1 MSSNNSSEDEKKN
14 LNNINPND
22 SVNKEE
28 KKDKEKD
35 KNKSQ
40 IIDNKISQQS
50 NQSLSNVLDE
60 KEIYNIPISIG
71 HSNSNSNSNNS
82 NNSNNSKNDS
92 KSDEKSENQE
102 NNNNIINTSKE
113 ENNNNNNDINT
124 SNLNNN
130 INNNINKIIN
140 NENDWEM
147 HPTEGPIGMSSA
159 SKDPEEY
166 RHLRSIVSAFFN
178 YQIDSLRDVS
188 RMERDFKSI
197 GEKYIKRL
205 SFNYTERIEKLKHAI
220 WQNYSFLLKIADP
233 YKNMFKLFKA
243 SSGEVL
249 MEPLIVEGKDII
261 KMRSTLRLFIRDWA
275 IDGIDER
282 NSTYKPILNE
292 LKLYFK
298 DKTKKDFENG
308 INVLV
313 PGAGLGR
320 LMYEIAK
327 LGFKSQGNEFSYYML
342 LCSNYIF
349 NNTTK
354 ENEFTIQPL
363 IHSFSNIYNEEDPFR
378 KIMIPDENLAE
389 ELSKTDTGE
398 MSMVAGEFCRVYKE
412 KINFFDSI
420 VTCYFI
426 DTANNIIEYIETIH
440 NILKIGGLWINFG
453 PLLYHYTD
461 NENEVSIEL
470 SWNEVKKIIIG
481 FGFEFEKE
489 DEVQTTYSAN
499 KDSMTQRIY
508 KCIFFTAVKKK

>member
-1 MSSNNSSEDEKKN
+1 MSSKITSENDKNQNKNSKVTKN
-14 LNNINPND
+14 
-22 SVNKEE
+22 EE
-28 KKDKEKD
+28 KIKENEN
-35 KNKSQ
+35 NKSN
-40 IIDNKISQQS
+40 IIDTKNSQKS
-50 NQSLSNVLDE
+50 NQSLTNVVDE
-60 KEIYNIPISIG
+60 KELYNIPISIEK
-71 HSNSNSNSNNS
+71 SNSNSNSNA
-82 NNSNNSKNDS
+82 SKNDS

-102 NNNNIINTSKE
+102 NIINNPKE
-113 ENNNNNNDINT
+113 DNNNND
-124 SNLNNN
+124 SNQNENM
-130 INNNINKIIN
+130 NKITN
-140 NENDWEM
+140 NEIDWEM

-159 SKDPEEY
+159 AKDPEEY

-205 SFNYTERIEKLKHAI
+205 SFNYTERLEKLKHAI
-220 WQNYSFLLKIADP
+220 WQNYTFLLKIADP

-243 SSGEVL
+243 TSGEVL
-249 MEPLIVEGKDII
+249 MEPLIVEMKDII

-275 IDGIDER
+275 VDGIEER
-282 NSTYKPILNE
+282 NSTYKPILND
-292 LKLYFK
+292 LKLFFQ
-298 DKTKKDFENG
+298 DRPKKDFEDG

-320 LMYEIAK
+320 LMFEIAK

-363 IHSFSNIYNEEDPFR
+363 IHSFSNIYNEESPFK
-378 KIMIPDENLAE
+378 KILIPDVNLAE

-398 MSMVAGEFCRVYKE
+398 MSMVAGEFCRVYKD

-426 DTANNIIEYIETIH
+426 DTANNIIQYIETIY
-440 NILKIGGLWINFG
+440 NILKVGGLWINFG

-470 SWNEVKKIIIG
+470 SWNEVKNIIIG
-481 FGFEFEKE
+481 FGFEFTKE
-489 DEVQTTYSAN
+489 EEVQTTYSAN

-508 KCIFFTAVKKK
+508 KCIFFNAIKKK

>member
-1 MSSNNSSEDEKKN
+1 MSSNSSAEDDKKGNDINKNENTFNEDEK
-14 LNNINPND
+14 
-22 SVNKEE
+22 
-28 KKDKEKD
+28 DKEND
-35 KNKSQ
+35 KNNSQ
-40 IIDNKISQQS
+40 IIDKTNSQKS
-50 NQSLSNVLDE
+50 NISLSNVLDE
-60 KEIYNIPISIG
+60 KDIYNIPISIG

-82 NNSNNSKNDS
+82 
-92 KSDEKSENQE
+92 KSDDKSDNQE
-102 NNNNIINTSKE
+102 NNNKE
-113 ENNNNNNDINT
+113 ENKNIKNNRDVT
-124 SNLNNN
+124 DNN
-130 INNNINKIIN
+130 INDNNKMNDKS
-140 NENDWEM
+140 DWEM

-159 SKDPEEY
+159 AKDPEEY

-178 YQIDSLRDVS
+178 YQIDSLRDVT

-197 GEKYIKRL
+197 GEKYLKKL
-205 SFNYTERIEKLKHAI
+205 SFNYTERIEKLKYAI
-220 WQNYSFLLKIADP
+220 FQNYTFLLKIADP
-233 YKNMFKLFKA
+233 YKNMFKLYKA

-275 IDGIDER
+275 IDGIEER

-292 LKLYFK
+292 LQNYFK
-298 DKTKKDFENG
+298 DKSKNDFEKG

-354 ENEFTIQPL
+354 ENEFVIQPL
-363 IHSFSNIYNEEDPFR
+363 IHSFSNIYDEEAPFK

-412 KINFFDSI
+412 KINFFDSV

-426 DTANNIIEYIETIH
+426 DTANNIIEYIETIY

-461 NENEVSIEL
+461 NINEVSIEL
-470 SWNEVKKIIIG
+470 SWNEIKNIIIG
-481 FGFEFEKE
+481 FGFEFTKE
-489 DEVQTTYSAN
+489 ENVQTTYSAD
-499 KDSMTQRIY
+499 KDSMTHRIY

>member
-1 MSSNNSSEDEKKN
+1 MSSNNSAEDDKKGNDINKNENTFNEDEK
-14 LNNINPND
+14 
-22 SVNKEE
+22 
-28 KKDKEKD
+28 DKEND
-35 KNKSQ
+35 KNNSQ
-40 IIDNKISQQS
+40 IIDKTNSQKS
-50 NQSLSNVLDE
+50 NISLSNVLDE
-60 KEIYNIPISIG
+60 KDIYNIPISIG

-82 NNSNNSKNDS
+82 
-92 KSDEKSENQE
+92 KSDDKSDNQE
-102 NNNNIINTSKE
+102 NNNKE
-113 ENNNNNNDINT
+113 ENKNIKNNRDVT
-124 SNLNNN
+124 DNN
-130 INNNINKIIN
+130 INDNNKMNDKS
-140 NENDWEM
+140 DWEM

-159 SKDPEEY
+159 AKDPEEY

-178 YQIDSLRDVS
+178 YQIDSLRDVT

-197 GEKYIKRL
+197 GEKYLKKL

-220 WQNYSFLLKIADP
+220 FQNYKFLLKIADP
-233 YKNMFKLFKA
+233 YKNMFKLYKA

-275 IDGIDER
+275 IDGIEER

-292 LKLYFK
+292 LQNYFK
-298 DKTKKDFENG
+298 DKSKNDFEKG

-354 ENEFTIQPL
+354 ENEFVIQPL
-363 IHSFSNIYNEEDPFR
+363 IHSFSNIYNEEAPF
-378 KIMIPDENLAE
+378 KKVMIPDENLAE
-389 ELSKTDTGE
+389 ELSKTETGE

-412 KINFFDSI
+412 KINFFDSV

-426 DTANNIIEYIETIH
+426 DTANNIIEYIETIY

-461 NENEVSIEL
+461 NINEVSIEL
-470 SWNEVKKIIIG
+470 SWNEIKNIIIG
-481 FGFEFEKE
+481 FGFEFTKE
-489 DEVQTTYSAN
+489 ENVQTTYSAD
-499 KDSMTQRIY
+499 KESMTHRIY
-508 KCIFFTAVKKK
+508 KCIFFTAVKRK

>member
-1 MSSNNSSEDEKKN
+1 MSSNSSAEDDKKGNDINKNENTFNEDEK
-14 LNNINPND
+14 
-22 SVNKEE
+22 
-28 KKDKEKD
+28 DKEND
-35 KNKSQ
+35 KNNSQ
-40 IIDNKISQQS
+40 IIDKTNSQKS
-50 NQSLSNVLDE
+50 NISLSNVLDE
-60 KEIYNIPISIG
+60 KDIYNIPISIG

-82 NNSNNSKNDS
+82 
-92 KSDEKSENQE
+92 KSDDKSDNQE
-102 NNNNIINTSKE
+102 NNNKE
-113 ENNNNNNDINT
+113 ENKNIKNNRDVT
-124 SNLNNN
+124 DNN
-130 INNNINKIIN
+130 INDNNKMNDKS
-140 NENDWEM
+140 DWEM

-159 SKDPEEY
+159 AKDPEEY

-178 YQIDSLRDVS
+178 YQIDSLRDVT

-197 GEKYIKRL
+197 GEKYLKKL

-220 WQNYSFLLKIADP
+220 FQNYTFLLKIADP
-233 YKNMFKLFKA
+233 YKNMFKLYKA

-275 IDGIDER
+275 IDGIEER

-292 LKLYFK
+292 LQNYFK
-298 DKTKKDFENG
+298 DKSKNDFEKG

-354 ENEFTIQPL
+354 ENEFVIQPL
-363 IHSFSNIYNEEDPFR
+363 IHSFSNIYDEEAPFK

-398 MSMVAGEFCRVYKE
+398 MSMVAREFCRVDKE
-412 KINFFDSI
+412 KINFFDSV

-426 DTANNIIEYIETIH
+426 DTANNIIEYIETIY

-461 NENEVSIEL
+461 NINEVSIEL
-470 SWNEVKKIIIG
+470 SWNEIKNIIIG
-481 FGFEFEKE
+481 FGFEFTKE
-489 DEVQTTYSAN
+489 ENVQTTYSAD
-499 KDSMTQRIY
+499 KDSMTHRIY

>member
-1 MSSNNSSEDEKKN
+1 MSSNNSAEDDKKGNDINKNENTFNEDEK
-14 LNNINPND
+14 
-22 SVNKEE
+22 
-28 KKDKEKD
+28 DKEND
-35 KNKSQ
+35 KNNSQ
-40 IIDNKISQQS
+40 IIDKTNSQKS
-50 NQSLSNVLDE
+50 NISLSNVLDE
-60 KEIYNIPISIG
+60 KDIYNIPISIG

-82 NNSNNSKNDS
+82 
-92 KSDEKSENQE
+92 KSDDKSDNQE
-102 NNNNIINTSKE
+102 NNNNIIIASKE
-113 ENNNNNNDINT
+113 ENKNNKNNRDVT
-124 SNLNNN
+124 DNN
-130 INNNINKIIN
+130 INDNNIMNDKS
-140 NENDWEM
+140 DWEM

-159 SKDPEEY
+159 AKDPEEY

-178 YQIDSLRDVS
+178 YQIDSLRDVT

-197 GEKYIKRL
+197 GEKYLKKL
-205 SFNYTERIEKLKHAI
+205 SFNYIERIEKLKHAI
-220 WQNYSFLLKIADP
+220 FQNYKFLLKIADP
-233 YKNMFKLFKA
+233 YKNMFKLYKA

-292 LKLYFK
+292 LKNYFK
-298 DKTKKDFENG
+298 DKSKKDFENG

-354 ENEFTIQPL
+354 ENEFVIQPL
-363 IHSFSNIYNEEDPFR
+363 IHSFSNIYDEEAPF
-378 KIMIPDENLAE
+378 KKVMIPDENLAE
-389 ELSKTDTGE
+389 ELSKTETGE

-412 KINFFDSI
+412 KINFFDSV

-426 DTANNIIEYIETIH
+426 DTANNIIEYIETIY

-461 NENEVSIEL
+461 NINEVSIEL
-470 SWNEVKKIIIG
+470 SWNEIKNIIIG
-481 FGFEFEKE
+481 FGFEFTKE
-489 DEVQTTYSAN
+489 ENVQTTYSAD
-499 KDSMTQRIY
+499 KDSMTHRIY

>member
-1 MSSNNSSEDEKKN
+1 MSSNSSAEDDKKGNDINKKENTFNEDEK
-14 LNNINPND
+14 
-22 SVNKEE
+22 
-28 KKDKEKD
+28 DKEND
-35 KNKSQ
+35 KNNSQ
-40 IIDNKISQQS
+40 IIDKTNSQKS
-50 NQSLSNVLDE
+50 NISLSNVLDE
-60 KEIYNIPISIG
+60 KDIYNIPISIG

-82 NNSNNSKNDS
+82 
-92 KSDEKSENQE
+92 KSDDKSDNQE
-102 NNNNIINTSKE
+102 NNNKE
-113 ENNNNNNDINT
+113 ENKNIKNNRDVT
-124 SNLNNN
+124 DNN
-130 INNNINKIIN
+130 INDNNKMNDKS
-140 NENDWEM
+140 DWEM

-159 SKDPEEY
+159 AKDPEEY

-178 YQIDSLRDVS
+178 YQIDSLRDVT

-197 GEKYIKRL
+197 GEKYLKKL

-220 WQNYSFLLKIADP
+220 FQNYTFLLKIADP
-233 YKNMFKLFKA
+233 YKNMFKLYKA

-275 IDGIDER
+275 IDGIEER

-292 LKLYFK
+292 LQNYFK
-298 DKTKKDFENG
+298 DKSKNDFEKG

-354 ENEFTIQPL
+354 ENEFVIQPL
-363 IHSFSNIYNEEDPFR
+363 IHSFSNIYDEEAPFK

-389 ELSKTDTGE
+389 ELSKTETGE

-412 KINFFDSI
+412 KINFFDSV

-426 DTANNIIEYIETIH
+426 DTANNIIEYIETIY

-461 NENEVSIEL
+461 NINEVSIEL
-470 SWNEVKKIIIG
+470 SWNEIKNIIIG
-481 FGFEFEKE
+481 FGFEFTKE
-489 DEVQTTYSAN
+489 ENVQTTYSAD
-499 KDSMTQRIY
+499 KDSMTHRIY

>member
-1 MSSNNSSEDEKKN
+1 MSSNNSAEDDKKGNDINKNENTFNEDEK
-14 LNNINPND
+14 
-22 SVNKEE
+22 
-28 KKDKEKD
+28 DKEND
-35 KNKSQ
+35 KNNSQ
-40 IIDNKISQQS
+40 IIDKTNSQKS
-50 NQSLSNVLDE
+50 NISLSNVLDE
-60 KEIYNIPISIG
+60 KDIYNIPISIG

-82 NNSNNSKNDS
+82 
-92 KSDEKSENQE
+92 KSDDKSDNQE
-102 NNNNIINTSKE
+102 NNNNIIIASKE
-113 ENNNNNNDINT
+113 ENKNNKNNRDVT
-124 SNLNNN
+124 DNN
-130 INNNINKIIN
+130 INDNNIMNDKS
-140 NENDWEM
+140 DWEM

-159 SKDPEEY
+159 AKDPEEY

-178 YQIDSLRDVS
+178 YQIDSLRDVT

-197 GEKYIKRL
+197 GEKYLKKL

-220 WQNYSFLLKIADP
+220 FQNYKFLLKIADP
-233 YKNMFKLFKA
+233 YKNMFKLYKA

-292 LKLYFK
+292 LKNYFK
-298 DKTKKDFENG
+298 DKSKKDFENG

-354 ENEFTIQPL
+354 ENEFVIQPL
-363 IHSFSNIYNEEDPFR
+363 IHSFSNIYDEEAPF
-378 KIMIPDENLAE
+378 KKVMIPDENLAE
-389 ELSKTDTGE
+389 ELSKTETGE

-412 KINFFDSI
+412 KINFFDSV

-426 DTANNIIEYIETIH
+426 DTANNIIEYIETIY

-461 NENEVSIEL
+461 NINEVSIEL

-481 FGFEFEKE
+481 YGFEFTKE
-489 DEVQTTYSAN
+489 ENVQTTYSAD
-499 KDSMTQRIY
+499 KESMTHRIY

>member
-1 MSSNNSSEDEKKN
+1 MSSNSSAEDDKKGNDINKNENTFNEDEK
-14 LNNINPND
+14 
-22 SVNKEE
+22 
-28 KKDKEKD
+28 DKEND
-35 KNKSQ
+35 KNNSQ
-40 IIDNKISQQS
+40 IIDKTNSQKS
-50 NQSLSNVLDE
+50 NISLSNVLDE
-60 KEIYNIPISIG
+60 KDIYNIPISIG

-82 NNSNNSKNDS
+82 
-92 KSDEKSENQE
+92 KSDDKSDNQE
-102 NNNNIINTSKE
+102 NNNKE
-113 ENNNNNNDINT
+113 ENKNIKNNRDVT
-124 SNLNNN
+124 DNN
-130 INNNINKIIN
+130 INDNNKMNDKS
-140 NENDWEM
+140 DWEM

-159 SKDPEEY
+159 AKDPEEY

-178 YQIDSLRDVS
+178 YQIDSLRDVT

-197 GEKYIKRL
+197 GEKYLKKL

-220 WQNYSFLLKIADP
+220 FQNYTFLLKIADP
-233 YKNMFKLFKA
+233 YKNMFKLYKA

-275 IDGIDER
+275 IDGIEER

-292 LKLYFK
+292 LQNYFK
-298 DKTKKDFENG
+298 DKSKNDFEKG

-354 ENEFTIQPL
+354 ENEFVIQPL
-363 IHSFSNIYNEEDPFR
+363 IHSFSNIYDEEAPFK

-389 ELSKTDTGE
+389 ELSKTETGE

-412 KINFFDSI
+412 KINFFDSV

-426 DTANNIIEYIETIH
+426 DTANNIIEYIETIY

-461 NENEVSIEL
+461 NINEVSIEL
-470 SWNEVKKIIIG
+470 SWNEIKNIIIG
-481 FGFEFEKE
+481 FGFEFTKE
-489 DEVQTTYSAN
+489 ENVQTTYSAD
-499 KDSMTQRIY
+499 KDSMTHRIY

>member
-1 MSSNNSSEDEKKN
+1 MSSNNSPANNKAD
-14 LNNINPND
+14 NNINDDNNSKQFIED
-22 SVNKEE
+22 
-28 KKDKEKD
+28 DKEKD

-40 IIDNKISQQS
+40 NNGNGNGNSQKS

-71 HSNSNSNSNNS
+71 KSHSCSNS
-82 NNSNNSKNDS
+82 NSNNSKNDS
-92 KSDEKSENQE
+92 KSDEKFENPEKEINNPKEE
-102 NNNNIINTSKE
+102 NNNNIIN
-113 ENNNNNNDINT
+113 D
-124 SNLNNN
+124 SNLNNV
-130 INNNINKIIN
+130 IK
-140 NENDWEM
+140 NESDWEI

-159 SKDPEEY
+159 AKDPEEY
-166 RHLRSIVSAFFN
+166 RHLRNIVSAFFN

-205 SFNYTERIEKLKHAI
+205 SFNYTERIEKLKKAI

-275 IDGIDER
+275 IEGIDER
-282 NSTYKPILNE
+282 TSTYKPILNE
-292 LKLYFK
+292 LQLYFK
-298 DKTKKDFENG
+298 DRPKKDFEIG

-354 ENEFTIQPL
+354 ENEFVIQPL
-363 IHSFSNIYNEEDPFR
+363 IHSFSNIYNEDDPFK

-398 MSMVAGEFCRVYKE
+398 MSMVAGEFCRVYKD

-440 NILKIGGLWINFG
+440 NILKVEGLWINFG

-470 SWNEVKKIIIG
+470 SWSEVKKIIIG
-481 FGFEFEKE
+481 FGFEFKKE
-489 DEVQTTYSAN
+489 DEVHTTYSAN

-508 KCIFFTAVKKK
+508 KCVFFTAIKKK

>member
-1 MSSNNSSEDEKKN
+1 MSSSKSSENNENNEKNITKKENNSNSKE
-14 LNNINPND
+14 NI
-22 SVNKEE
+22 EE
-28 KKDKEKD
+28 NKEKD
-35 KNKSQ
+35 KISPQMIDIKS
-40 IIDNKISQQS
+40 SQKS

-60 KEIYNIPISIG
+60 KEIYNIPISIEK
-71 HSNSNSNSNNS
+71 SNSNSNN
-82 NNSNNSKNDS
+82 NS

-102 NNNNIINTSKE
+102 NNQSSNININPINPKE
-113 ENNNNNNDINT
+113 ENNINNKNDVKLDEI
-124 SNLNNN
+124 NNN
-130 INNNINKIIN
+130 INN
-140 NENDWEM
+140 ESDSEM

-159 SKDPEEY
+159 AKDPEEY

-178 YQIDSLRDVS
+178 YQIDSLREVS

-197 GEKYIKRL
+197 GEKYTKRL

-243 SSGEVL
+243 SSGEIL
-249 MEPLIVEGKDII
+249 MEPLIVEVKDII
-261 KMRSTLRLFIRDWA
+261 KMRSTLKLFIRDWA
-275 IDGIDER
+275 IDGIEER

-292 LKLYFK
+292 LQLFFK
-298 DKTKKDFENG
+298 DRPKKDFEEG

-354 ENEFTIQPL
+354 KDEFMIQPL
-363 IHSFSNIYNEEDPFR
+363 IHSFSNIKNEEIPFK

-398 MSMVAGEFCRVYKE
+398 MSMVAGEFCRVYKD

-426 DTANNIIEYIETIH
+426 DTANNVIEYIETIH
-440 NILKIGGLWINFG
+440 NIIKIGGLWINFG

-461 NENEVSIEL
+461 NPNEVSIEL
-470 SWNEVKKIIIG
+470 SWEEIKKIIID
-481 FGFEFEKE
+481 FGFEFKKE
-489 DEVQTTYSAN
+489 EEIKTTYSSN
-499 KDSMTQRIY
+499 KDSMMQRIY
-508 KCIFFTAVKKK
+508 KCIFFTAIKRK

>member
-1 MSSNNSSEDEKKN
+1 MSSNSSAEDDKKGNDINKNENTFNEDEK
-14 LNNINPND
+14 
-22 SVNKEE
+22 
-28 KKDKEKD
+28 DKEND
-35 KNKSQ
+35 KNNSQ
-40 IIDNKISQQS
+40 IIDKTNSQKS
-50 NQSLSNVLDE
+50 NISLSNVLDE
-60 KEIYNIPISIG
+60 KDIYNIPISIG

-82 NNSNNSKNDS
+82 
-92 KSDEKSENQE
+92 KSDDKSDNQE
-102 NNNNIINTSKE
+102 NNNKE
-113 ENNNNNNDINT
+113 ENKNIKNNRDVT
-124 SNLNNN
+124 DNN
-130 INNNINKIIN
+130 INDNNKMNDKS
-140 NENDWEM
+140 DWEM

-159 SKDPEEY
+159 AKDPEEY

-178 YQIDSLRDVS
+178 YQIDSLRDVT

-197 GEKYIKRL
+197 GEKYLKKL
-205 SFNYTERIEKLKHAI
+205 SFNYTERIEKLKYAI
-220 WQNYSFLLKIADP
+220 FQNYTFLLKIADP
-233 YKNMFKLFKA
+233 YKNMFKLYKA

-275 IDGIDER
+275 IDGIEER

-292 LKLYFK
+292 LQNYFK
-298 DKTKKDFENG
+298 DKSKNDFEKG

-354 ENEFTIQPL
+354 ENEFVIQPL
-363 IHSFSNIYNEEDPFR
+363 IHSFSNIYDEEAPFK

-389 ELSKTDTGE
+389 ELSKTETGE

-412 KINFFDSI
+412 KINFFDSV

-426 DTANNIIEYIETIH
+426 DTANNIIEYIETIY

-461 NENEVSIEL
+461 NINEVSIEL
-470 SWNEVKKIIIG
+470 SWNEIKNIIIG
-481 FGFEFEKE
+481 FGFEFTKE
-489 DEVQTTYSAN
+489 ENVQTTYSAD
-499 KDSMTQRIY
+499 KDSMTHRIY

>member
-1 MSSNNSSEDEKKN
+1 MSSKITSENDKNQNNNSKVSKD
-14 LNNINPND
+14 
-22 SVNKEE
+22 EE
-28 KKDKEKD
+28 KIKENEN
-35 KNKSQ
+35 NKSN
-40 IIDNKISQQS
+40 IIDTKNSQKS
-50 NQSLSNVLDE
+50 NQSLTNVVDE
-60 KEIYNIPISIG
+60 KELYNIPISIEK
-71 HSNSNSNSNNS
+71 SNSNSNSNG
-82 NNSNNSKNDS
+82 SKNDS
-92 KSDEKSENQE
+92 KSDDKSENQE
-102 NNNNIINTSKE
+102 NIINNPKE
-113 ENNNNNNDINT
+113 DNNNND
-124 SNLNNN
+124 SNQNDNM
-130 INNNINKIIN
+130 NKITN
-140 NENDWEM
+140 NEIDWEM

-159 SKDPEEY
+159 AKDPEEY

-205 SFNYTERIEKLKHAI
+205 SFNYTERLEKLKHAI

-249 MEPLIVEGKDII
+249 MEPLIVEMKDII

-275 IDGIDER
+275 IDGIEER
-282 NSTYKPILNE
+282 NSTYKPILND
-292 LKLYFK
+292 LKLFFQ
-298 DKTKKDFENG
+298 DRPKKDFEDG

-320 LMYEIAK
+320 LMFEIAK

-363 IHSFSNIYNEEDPFR
+363 IHSFSNIYNEESPFK
-378 KIMIPDENLAE
+378 KILVPDVNLAE

-398 MSMVAGEFCRVYKE
+398 MSMVAGEFCRVYKD

-426 DTANNIIEYIETIH
+426 DTANNIIQYIETIH
-440 NILKIGGLWINFG
+440 NILKVGGLWINFG

-470 SWNEVKKIIIG
+470 SWNEIKNIIIG
-481 FGFEFEKE
+481 FGFEFTKE
-489 DEVQTTYSAN
+489 EEVQTTYSAN

-508 KCIFFTAVKKK
+508 KCIFFNAIKKK

>member
-1 MSSNNSSEDEKKN
+1 MSSNNSAEDDKKGNDINKNENIFNEDEK
-14 LNNINPND
+14 
-22 SVNKEE
+22 
-28 KKDKEKD
+28 DKESD
-35 KNKSQ
+35 KNNSQ
-40 IIDNKISQQS
+40 INDKTNSQKS
-50 NQSLSNVLDE
+50 NISLSNVLDE
-60 KEIYNIPISIG
+60 KDIYNIPISIG

-82 NNSNNSKNDS
+82 
-92 KSDEKSENQE
+92 KSDDKSDNQE

-113 ENNNNNNDINT
+113 ENKNIKNNRDVT
-124 SNLNNN
+124 DNN
-130 INNNINKIIN
+130 INDNNIMNDKS
-140 NENDWEM
+140 DWEM

-159 SKDPEEY
+159 AKDPEEY

-178 YQIDSLRDVS
+178 YQIDSLRDVT

-197 GEKYIKRL
+197 GEKYLKKL
-205 SFNYTERIEKLKHAI
+205 SFNYTERIAKLKHAI
-220 WQNYSFLLKIADP
+220 FQNYTFLLKIADP
-233 YKNMFKLFKA
+233 YKNMFKLYKA

-292 LKLYFK
+292 LKNYFK
-298 DKTKKDFENG
+298 HKSKNDFENG

-354 ENEFTIQPL
+354 ENEFVIQPL
-363 IHSFSNIYNEEDPFR
+363 IHSFSNIYNEEAPFK

-389 ELSKTDTGE
+389 ELSKTETGE

-412 KINFFDSI
+412 KINFFDSV

-426 DTANNIIEYIETIH
+426 DTANNIIEYIETIY

-461 NENEVSIEL
+461 NINEVSIEL
-470 SWNEVKKIIIG
+470 SWNEVKNIIIG
-481 FGFEFEKE
+481 FGFEFTKE
-489 DEVQTTYSAN
+489 ESVQTTYSAD
-499 KDSMTQRIY
+499 KDSMTHRIY
-508 KCIFFTAVKKK
+508 KCIFFTAVKNK

>member
-1 MSSNNSSEDEKKN
+1 MSSNNSAEDDKKGNDINKNENTFNEDEK
-14 LNNINPND
+14 
-22 SVNKEE
+22 
-28 KKDKEKD
+28 DKEND
-35 KNKSQ
+35 KNNSQ
-40 IIDNKISQQS
+40 IIDKTNSQKS
-50 NQSLSNVLDE
+50 NISLSNVLDE
-60 KEIYNIPISIG
+60 KDIYNIPISIG

-82 NNSNNSKNDS
+82 
-92 KSDEKSENQE
+92 KSDDKSDNQE
-102 NNNNIINTSKE
+102 NNNNIIITSKE
-113 ENNNNNNDINT
+113 ENKNNKNNRDVTDNNNND
-124 SNLNNN
+124 NN
-130 INNNINKIIN
+130 IMNDKS
-140 NENDWEM
+140 DWEI

-159 SKDPEEY
+159 AKDPEEY

-178 YQIDSLRDVS
+178 YQIDSLRDVT

-197 GEKYIKRL
+197 GEKYLKKL

-220 WQNYSFLLKIADP
+220 FQNYTFLLKIADP
-233 YKNMFKLFKA
+233 YKNMFKLYKA

-292 LKLYFK
+292 LKNYFK
-298 DKTKKDFENG
+298 DKSKKDFENG

-354 ENEFTIQPL
+354 ENEFVIQPL
-363 IHSFSNIYNEEDPFR
+363 IHSFSNIYDEEAPF
-378 KIMIPDENLAE
+378 KKVMIPDENLAE
-389 ELSKTDTGE
+389 ELSKTETGE

-412 KINFFDSI
+412 KINFFDSV

-426 DTANNIIEYIETIH
+426 DTANNIIEYIETIY

-461 NENEVSIEL
+461 NINEVSIEL

-481 FGFEFEKE
+481 YGFEFTKE
-489 DEVQTTYSAN
+489 ENVQTTYSAD
-499 KDSMTQRIY
+499 KESMTHRIY
-508 KCIFFTAVKKK
+508 KCIFFTAVKRK

>member
-1 MSSNNSSEDEKKN
+1 MSSNNSSEDNKKKVN
-14 LNNINPND
+14 DINPNEN
-22 SVNKEE
+22 VIKE
-28 KKDKEKD
+28 DEKD
-35 KNKSQ
+35 KNNSQ
-40 IIDNKISQQS
+40 IIENNNSQKS
-50 NQSLSNVLDE
+50 NISLSKILDE

-82 NNSNNSKNDS
+82 
-92 KSDEKSENQE
+92 KSDDKSDNQE
-102 NNNNIINTSKE
+102 NNNNIIN
-113 ENNNNNNDINT
+113 N
-124 SNLNNN
+124 
-130 INNNINKIIN
+130 IIN
-140 NENDWEM
+140 DKSDWEM

-178 YQIDSLRDVS
+178 YQIDSLRDVT

-197 GEKYIKRL
+197 GEKYLKKL

-220 WQNYSFLLKIADP
+220 FQNYIFLLKIADP

-275 IDGIDER
+275 IDGLEER

-292 LKLYFK
+292 LQYFFK
-298 DKTKKDFENG
+298 DKSKKDFENG

-354 ENEFTIQPL
+354 ENEFVIQPL
-363 IHSFSNIYNEEDPFR
+363 IHSFSNIYNEEDPFK

-389 ELSKTDTGE
+389 ELSKTETGE
-398 MSMVAGEFCRVYKE
+398 MSMVAGEFCRVYKD
-412 KINFFDSI
+412 KINFFDSV

-426 DTANNIIEYIETIH
+426 DTANNIIEYIETIY
-440 NILKIGGLWINFG
+440 NILKVGGLWINFG

-470 SWNEVKKIIIG
+470 SWNEIKNIIIG
-481 FGFEFEKE
+481 FGFEFTKEKNIE
-489 DEVQTTYSAN
+489 TTYSAN
-499 KDSMTQRIY
+499 LDSMTKRIY

>member
-1 MSSNNSSEDEKKN
+1 MSSNNSAEDDKKGNDINKNENTFNEDEK
-14 LNNINPND
+14 
-22 SVNKEE
+22 
-28 KKDKEKD
+28 DKEND
-35 KNKSQ
+35 KNNSQ
-40 IIDNKISQQS
+40 IIDKTNSQKS
-50 NQSLSNVLDE
+50 NISLSNVLDE
-60 KEIYNIPISIG
+60 KDIYNIPISIG

-82 NNSNNSKNDS
+82 
-92 KSDEKSENQE
+92 KSDDKSDNQE

-113 ENNNNNNDINT
+113 ENKIIKNNRDVT
-124 SNLNNN
+124 DNN
-130 INNNINKIIN
+130 INDNNIMNDKS
-140 NENDWEM
+140 DWEM

-159 SKDPEEY
+159 AKDPEEY

-178 YQIDSLRDVS
+178 YQIDSLRDVT

-197 GEKYIKRL
+197 GEKYLKKL
-205 SFNYTERIEKLKHAI
+205 SFNYIERIEKLKHAI
-220 WQNYSFLLKIADP
+220 FQNYKFLLKIADP
-233 YKNMFKLFKA
+233 YKNMFKLYKA

-292 LKLYFK
+292 LKNYFK
-298 DKTKKDFENG
+298 DKSKKDFENG

-354 ENEFTIQPL
+354 ENEFVIQPL
-363 IHSFSNIYNEEDPFR
+363 IHSFSNIYNEEAPF
-378 KIMIPDENLAE
+378 KKVMIPDENLAE
-389 ELSKTDTGE
+389 ELSKTETGE

-412 KINFFDSI
+412 KINFFDSV

-426 DTANNIIEYIETIH
+426 DTANNIIEYIETIY

-461 NENEVSIEL
+461 NINEVSIEL

-481 FGFEFEKE
+481 YGFEFTKE
-489 DEVQTTYSAN
+489 ENVQTTYSAD
-499 KDSMTQRIY
+499 KESMTHRIY
-508 KCIFFTAVKKK
+508 KCIFFTAVKRK

>member
-1 MSSNNSSEDEKKN
+1 MSSNNSAEDDKKGN
-14 LNNINPND
+14 DINKNENIFN
-22 SVNKEE
+22 EYE
-28 KKDKEKD
+28 KDKEID
-35 KNKSQ
+35 KNNSQ
-40 IIDNKISQQS
+40 INDKTNSQKS
-50 NQSLSNVLDE
+50 NISLSNVLDE
-60 KEIYNIPISIG
+60 KDIYNIPISIG

-82 NNSNNSKNDS
+82 
-92 KSDEKSENQE
+92 KSDDKSDNQE

-113 ENNNNNNDINT
+113 ENKNIKNNKDIT
-124 SNLNNN
+124 DNN
-130 INNNINKIIN
+130 INDNNIMNDKS
-140 NENDWEM
+140 DWEM

-159 SKDPEEY
+159 AKDPEEY

-178 YQIDSLRDVS
+178 YQIDSLRDVT

-197 GEKYIKRL
+197 GEKYLKKL
-205 SFNYTERIEKLKHAI
+205 SFNYTERIAKLKHAI
-220 WQNYSFLLKIADP
+220 FQNYTFLLKIADP
-233 YKNMFKLFKA
+233 YKNMFKLYKA

-292 LKLYFK
+292 LKNYFK
-298 DKTKKDFENG
+298 DKSKNDFENG

-354 ENEFTIQPL
+354 ENEFVIQPL
-363 IHSFSNIYNEEDPFR
+363 IHSFSNIYNEEAPFK

-389 ELSKTDTGE
+389 ELSKTETGE

-412 KINFFDSI
+412 KINFFDSV

-426 DTANNIIEYIETIH
+426 DTANNIIEYIETIY

-461 NENEVSIEL
+461 NINEVSIEL

-481 FGFEFEKE
+481 FGFEFTKE
-489 DEVQTTYSAN
+489 ESVQTTYSAD
-499 KDSMTQRIY
+499 KDSMTHRIY
-508 KCIFFTAVKKK
+508 KCIFFTAVKNK

>member
-1 MSSNNSSEDEKKN
+1 MTSNNSPGNNKA
-14 LNNINPND
+14 NININD
-22 SVNKEE
+22 DNNSKQFIEE
-28 KKDKEKD
+28 DKEKD

-40 IIDNKISQQS
+40 NNGNDNGNSQKS

-71 HSNSNSNSNNS
+71 KSHSYSNSNSI
-82 NNSNNSKNDS
+82 NSKNDS

-102 NNNNIINTSKE
+102 KDANINNPKE
-113 ENNNNNNDINT
+113 ENNNNTIND
-124 SNLNNN
+124 SNLN
-130 INNNINKIIN
+130 KIK

-147 HPTEGPIGMSSA
+147 HSTEGPIGMSSA
-159 SKDPEEY
+159 AKDPEEY

-205 SFNYTERIEKLKHAI
+205 SFNYTERIEKMKKAI

-275 IDGIDER
+275 IEGIDER
-282 NSTYKPILNE
+282 TSTYKPILNE
-292 LKLYFK
+292 LQFFFK
-298 DKTKKDFENG
+298 DRPKKDFEVG
-308 INVLV
+308 INILV

-354 ENEFTIQPL
+354 ENEFVIQPL
-363 IHSFSNIYNEEDPFR
+363 IHSFSNIYNEDDPFK

-398 MSMVAGEFCRVYKE
+398 MSMVAGEFCRVYKD

-440 NILKIGGLWINFG
+440 NILKVGGLWINFG

-461 NENEVSIEL
+461 NPNEVSIEL

-481 FGFEFEKE
+481 FGFEFKKE
-489 DEVQTTYSAN
+489 DEVHTTYSAN
-499 KDSMTQRIY
+499 KESMTQRIY
-508 KCIFFTAVKKK
+508 KCVFFTAIKMK

>member
-1 MSSNNSSEDEKKN
+1 MSSNNSAEDDKKGNDINKNENIFNEDEK
-14 LNNINPND
+14 
-22 SVNKEE
+22 
-28 KKDKEKD
+28 DKESD
-35 KNKSQ
+35 KNNSQ
-40 IIDNKISQQS
+40 INDKTNSQKS
-50 NQSLSNVLDE
+50 NISLSNVLDE
-60 KEIYNIPISIG
+60 KDIYNIPISIG
-71 HSNSNSNSNNS
+71 HSKSNSNSNNS
-82 NNSNNSKNDS
+82 
-92 KSDEKSENQE
+92 KSDDKSDNQE

-113 ENNNNNNDINT
+113 ENKNIKNNKDVT
-124 SNLNNN
+124 DNN
-130 INNNINKIIN
+130 INDNNIMNDKS
-140 NENDWEM
+140 DWEM
-147 HPTEGPIGMSSA
+147 HQTEGPIGMSSA
-159 SKDPEEY
+159 AKDPEEY

-178 YQIDSLRDVS
+178 YQIDSLRDVT

-197 GEKYIKRL
+197 GEKYLKKL
-205 SFNYTERIEKLKHAI
+205 SFNYTERIAKLKHAI
-220 WQNYSFLLKIADP
+220 FQNYAFLLKIADP
-233 YKNMFKLFKA
+233 YKNMFKLYKA

-292 LKLYFK
+292 LKNYFK
-298 DKTKKDFENG
+298 DKSKNDFENG

-354 ENEFTIQPL
+354 ENEFVIQPL
-363 IHSFSNIYNEEDPFR
+363 IHSFSNIYNEEAPFK

-389 ELSKTDTGE
+389 ELSKTETGE

-412 KINFFDSI
+412 KINFFDSV

-426 DTANNIIEYIETIH
+426 DTANNIIEYIETIY

-461 NENEVSIEL
+461 NINEVSIEL

-481 FGFEFEKE
+481 FGFEFTKE
-489 DEVQTTYSAN
+489 ESVQTTYSAD
-499 KDSMTQRIY
+499 KDSMTHRIY
-508 KCIFFTAVKKK
+508 KCIFFTAVKNK

>member
-1 MSSNNSSEDEKKN
+1 MSSNNSAEDDKKGNDINKNENIFNEDEK
-14 LNNINPND
+14 
-22 SVNKEE
+22 
-28 KKDKEKD
+28 DKESD
-35 KNKSQ
+35 KNNSQ
-40 IIDNKISQQS
+40 INDKTNSQKS
-50 NQSLSNVLDE
+50 NISLSNVLDE
-60 KEIYNIPISIG
+60 KDIYNIPISIG

-82 NNSNNSKNDS
+82 
-92 KSDEKSENQE
+92 KSDDKSDNQE

-113 ENNNNNNDINT
+113 ENKNIKNNKDIT
-124 SNLNNN
+124 DNN
-130 INNNINKIIN
+130 INDNNIMNDKS
-140 NENDWEM
+140 DWEM

-159 SKDPEEY
+159 AKDPEEY

-178 YQIDSLRDVS
+178 YQIDSLRDVT

-197 GEKYIKRL
+197 GEKYLKKL
-205 SFNYTERIEKLKHAI
+205 SFNYTERIAKLKHAI
-220 WQNYSFLLKIADP
+220 FQNYTFLLKIADP
-233 YKNMFKLFKA
+233 YKNMFKLYKA

-292 LKLYFK
+292 LKNYFK
-298 DKTKKDFENG
+298 DKSKNDFENG

-354 ENEFTIQPL
+354 ENEFVIQPL
-363 IHSFSNIYNEEDPFR
+363 IHSFSNIYNEEAPFK

-389 ELSKTDTGE
+389 ELSKTETGE

-412 KINFFDSI
+412 KINFFDSV

-426 DTANNIIEYIETIH
+426 DTANNIIEYIETIY

-461 NENEVSIEL
+461 NINEVSIEL
-470 SWNEVKKIIIG
+470 SWNEVKNIIIG
-481 FGFEFEKE
+481 FGFEFTKE
-489 DEVQTTYSAN
+489 ESVQTTYSAD
-499 KDSMTQRIY
+499 KDSMTHRIY
-508 KCIFFTAVKKK
+508 KCIFFTAVKNK

>member
-1 MSSNNSSEDEKKN
+1 MSSNNSAEDDKKGNDINKNENTFKEDEK
-14 LNNINPND
+14 
-22 SVNKEE
+22 
-28 KKDKEKD
+28 DKEND
-35 KNKSQ
+35 KNNSQ
-40 IIDNKISQQS
+40 IIDKTNSQKS
-50 NQSLSNVLDE
+50 NISLSNVLDE
-60 KEIYNIPISIG
+60 KDIYNIPISIG

-82 NNSNNSKNDS
+82 
-92 KSDEKSENQE
+92 KSDDKSDNQE
-102 NNNNIINTSKE
+102 NNNNIIITSKE
-113 ENNNNNNDINT
+113 ENKNNKNNRDVTDNNNND
-124 SNLNNN
+124 NN
-130 INNNINKIIN
+130 IMNDKS
-140 NENDWEM
+140 DWEI

-159 SKDPEEY
+159 AKDPEEY

-178 YQIDSLRDVS
+178 YQIDSLRDVT

-197 GEKYIKRL
+197 GEKYLKKL

-220 WQNYSFLLKIADP
+220 FQNYKFLLKIADP
-233 YKNMFKLFKA
+233 YKNMFKLYKA

-292 LKLYFK
+292 LKNYFK
-298 DKTKKDFENG
+298 DKSKKEFENG

-354 ENEFTIQPL
+354 ENEFVIQPL
-363 IHSFSNIYNEEDPFR
+363 IHSFSNIYNEEAPF
-378 KIMIPDENLAE
+378 KKVMIPDENLAE
-389 ELSKTDTGE
+389 ELSKTETGE

-412 KINFFDSI
+412 KINFFDSV

-426 DTANNIIEYIETIH
+426 DTANNIIEYIETIY

-461 NENEVSIEL
+461 NINEVSIEL
-470 SWNEVKKIIIG
+470 SWNEVKNIIIG
-481 FGFEFEKE
+481 YGFEFTKE
-489 DEVQTTYSAN
+489 ENVQTTYSAD
-499 KDSMTQRIY
+499 KESMTHRIY

>member
-1 MSSNNSSEDEKKN
+1 MSSNNSPASNKTN
-14 LNNINPND
+14 NNINDDNNSKQFIED
-22 SVNKEE
+22 
-28 KKDKEKD
+28 DKEKD

-40 IIDNKISQQS
+40 NNSNGNGNSQKS

-71 HSNSNSNSNNS
+71 KSHSCSNS
-82 NNSNNSKNDS
+82 NSKNDS

-102 NNNNIINTSKE
+102 KDINNPKE
-113 ENNNNNNDINT
+113 ENNYNIIND
-124 SNLNNN
+124 SNLT
-130 INNNINKIIN
+130 KKIN
-140 NENDWEM
+140 NESDWEI

-159 SKDPEEY
+159 AKDPEEY

-178 YQIDSLRDVS
+178 YQLDSLRDVS

-205 SFNYTERIEKLKHAI
+205 SFNYTERIEKLKKAI

-275 IDGIDER
+275 IEGLDER
-282 NSTYKPILNE
+282 TSTYKPILNE
-292 LKLYFK
+292 LKLFFK
-298 DKTKKDFENG
+298 DRPKKDFEVG

-342 LCSNYIF
+342 ICSNYIF

-354 ENEFTIQPL
+354 ENEFVIQPL
-363 IHSFSNIYNEEDPFR
+363 IHSFSNIYNEDDPFK
-378 KIMIPDENLAE
+378 KIMVPDENLAK

-398 MSMVAGEFCRVYKE
+398 MSMVAGEFCRVYKD
-412 KINFFDSI
+412 KINYFDSI

-426 DTANNIIEYIETIH
+426 DTANNIIEYIETIY
-440 NILKIGGLWINFG
+440 NILKVGGLWINFG

-481 FGFEFEKE
+481 FGFEFKKE
-489 DEVQTTYSAN
+489 EEVHTTYSAN

-508 KCIFFTAVKKK
+508 KCVFFTAIKKK

>member
-1 MSSNNSSEDEKKN
+1 MSSNNSSEDNKKKVN
-14 LNNINPND
+14 DINPNE
-22 SVNKEE
+22 NIIKE
-28 KKDKEKD
+28 DEKD
-35 KNKSQ
+35 KNNSQ
-40 IIDNKISQQS
+40 IIENNNSQKS
-50 NQSLSNVLDE
+50 NISLSKILDE

-82 NNSNNSKNDS
+82 
-92 KSDEKSENQE
+92 KSDDKSDNQE
-102 NNNNIINTSKE
+102 NNNNIINISKE
-113 ENNNNNNDINT
+113 EKNNNKNNNDIKANNINDIKNNNNN
-124 SNLNNN
+124 
-130 INNNINKIIN
+130 IIN
-140 NENDWEM
+140 NIIDDKSDWEM

-178 YQIDSLRDVS
+178 YQIDSLRDIA

-197 GEKYIKRL
+197 GEKYLQKL

-220 WQNYSFLLKIADP
+220 FQNYIFLLKIADP

-275 IDGIDER
+275 TDGLEER

-292 LKLYFK
+292 LQYFFK
-298 DKTKKDFENG
+298 DKPKKDFENG

-354 ENEFTIQPL
+354 ENEFVIQPL
-363 IHSFSNIYNEEDPFR
+363 IHSFSNIYNEDDPFK

-389 ELSKTDTGE
+389 ELSKTETGE
-398 MSMVAGEFCRVYKE
+398 MSMVAGEFCRVYKD
-412 KINFFDSI
+412 KINFFDSV

-426 DTANNIIEYIETIH
+426 DTANNIIEYIETIY
-440 NILKIGGLWINFG
+440 NILKVGGLWINFG

-470 SWNEVKKIIIG
+470 SWNEVKNIIIG
-481 FGFEFEKE
+481 YGFEFTKQENIE
-489 DEVQTTYSAN
+489 TTYSAN
-499 KDSMTQRIY
+499 LDSMTKRIY

>member
-1 MSSNNSSEDEKKN
+1 MSSNNSAEDDKKGNDINKNENTFNEDEK
-14 LNNINPND
+14 
-22 SVNKEE
+22 
-28 KKDKEKD
+28 DKEND
-35 KNKSQ
+35 KNNSQ
-40 IIDNKISQQS
+40 IIDKTNSQKS
-50 NQSLSNVLDE
+50 NISLSNVLDE
-60 KEIYNIPISIG
+60 KDIYNIPISIG

-82 NNSNNSKNDS
+82 
-92 KSDEKSENQE
+92 KSDDKSDNQE
-102 NNNNIINTSKE
+102 NNNNIIIASKE
-113 ENNNNNNDINT
+113 ENKNNKNNRDVT
-124 SNLNNN
+124 DNN
-130 INNNINKIIN
+130 INDNNIMNDKS
-140 NENDWEM
+140 DWEI

-159 SKDPEEY
+159 AKDPEEY

-178 YQIDSLRDVS
+178 YQIDSLRDVT

-197 GEKYIKRL
+197 GEKYLKKL
-205 SFNYTERIEKLKHAI
+205 SFNYIERIEKLKHAI
-220 WQNYSFLLKIADP
+220 FQNYKFLLKIADP
-233 YKNMFKLFKA
+233 YKNMFKLYKA

-292 LKLYFK
+292 LKNYFK
-298 DKTKKDFENG
+298 DKSKKDFENG

-354 ENEFTIQPL
+354 ENEFVIQPL
-363 IHSFSNIYNEEDPFR
+363 IHSFSNIYDEEAPF
-378 KIMIPDENLAE
+378 KKVMIPDENLAE
-389 ELSKTDTGE
+389 ELSKTETGE

-412 KINFFDSI
+412 KINFFDSV

-426 DTANNIIEYIETIH
+426 DTANNIIEYIETIY

-461 NENEVSIEL
+461 NINEVSIEL

-481 FGFEFEKE
+481 YGFEFTKE
-489 DEVQTTYSAN
+489 ENVQTTYSAD
-499 KDSMTQRIY
+499 KESMTHRIY

>member
-1 MSSNNSSEDEKKN
+1 MSSNNSAEDDKKGNDINKNENTFNEDEK
-14 LNNINPND
+14 
-22 SVNKEE
+22 
-28 KKDKEKD
+28 DKEND
-35 KNKSQ
+35 KNNSQ
-40 IIDNKISQQS
+40 IIDKTNSQKS
-50 NQSLSNVLDE
+50 NISLSNVLDE
-60 KEIYNIPISIG
+60 KDIYNIPISIG

-82 NNSNNSKNDS
+82 
-92 KSDEKSENQE
+92 KSDDKSDNQE
-102 NNNNIINTSKE
+102 NNNKE
-113 ENNNNNNDINT
+113 ENKNIKNNRDVT
-124 SNLNNN
+124 DNN
-130 INNNINKIIN
+130 INDNNKMNDKS
-140 NENDWEM
+140 DWEM

-159 SKDPEEY
+159 AKDPEEY

-178 YQIDSLRDVS
+178 YQIDSLRDVT

-197 GEKYIKRL
+197 GEKYLKKL

-220 WQNYSFLLKIADP
+220 FQNYTFLLKIADP
-233 YKNMFKLFKA
+233 YKNMFKLYKA

-275 IDGIDER
+275 IDGIEER

-292 LKLYFK
+292 LQNYFK
-298 DKTKKDFENG
+298 DKSKNDFEKG

-354 ENEFTIQPL
+354 ENEFVIQPL
-363 IHSFSNIYNEEDPFR
+363 IHSFSNIYDEEAPFK

-412 KINFFDSI
+412 KINFFDSV

-426 DTANNIIEYIETIH
+426 DTANNIIEYIETIY

-461 NENEVSIEL
+461 NINEVSIEL
-470 SWNEVKKIIIG
+470 SWNEIKNIIIG
-481 FGFEFEKE
+481 FGFEFTKE
-489 DEVQTTYSAN
+489 ENVQTTYSAD
-499 KDSMTQRIY
+499 KDSMTHRIY

>member
-1 MSSNNSSEDEKKN
+1 MSSNSSAEDDKKGNDINKKENTFNEDEK
-14 LNNINPND
+14 
-22 SVNKEE
+22 
-28 KKDKEKD
+28 DKEND
-35 KNKSQ
+35 KNNSQ
-40 IIDNKISQQS
+40 IIDKTNSQKS
-50 NQSLSNVLDE
+50 NISLSNVLDE
-60 KEIYNIPISIG
+60 KDIYNIPISIG

-82 NNSNNSKNDS
+82 
-92 KSDEKSENQE
+92 KSDDKSDNQE
-102 NNNNIINTSKE
+102 NNNKE
-113 ENNNNNNDINT
+113 ENKNIKNNRDET
-124 SNLNNN
+124 DNN
-130 INNNINKIIN
+130 INDNNKMNDKS
-140 NENDWEM
+140 DWEM

-159 SKDPEEY
+159 AKDPEEY

-178 YQIDSLRDVS
+178 YQIDSLRDVT

-197 GEKYIKRL
+197 GEKYLKKL

-220 WQNYSFLLKIADP
+220 FQNYTFLLKIADP
-233 YKNMFKLFKA
+233 YKNMFKLYKA

-275 IDGIDER
+275 IDGIEER

-292 LKLYFK
+292 LQNYFK
-298 DKTKKDFENG
+298 DKSKNDFEKG

-354 ENEFTIQPL
+354 ENEFVIQPL
-363 IHSFSNIYNEEDPFR
+363 IHSFSNIYDEEAPFK

-412 KINFFDSI
+412 KINFLI
-420 VTCYFI
+420 Q
-426 DTANNIIEYIETIH
+426 
-440 NILKIGGLWINFG
+440 L
-453 PLLYHYTD
+453 
-461 NENEVSIEL
+461 
-470 SWNEVKKIIIG
+470 
-481 FGFEFEKE
+481 
-489 DEVQTTYSAN
+489 
-499 KDSMTQRIY
+499 
-508 KCIFFTAVKKK
+508 

>member
-1 MSSNNSSEDEKKN
+1 MSSNNSSDSNNKE
-14 LNNINPND
+14 NNISIKDNNN
-22 SVNKEE
+22 SKAISEE
-28 KKDKEKD
+28 DNKEKD

-40 IIDNKISQQS
+40 ILEPKDSQKS

-60 KEIYNIPISIG
+60 KDIYNIPISIG
-71 HSNSNSNSNNS
+71 KSNSNSNNS
-82 NNSNNSKNDS
+82 NNNS
-92 KSDEKSENQE
+92 KSDEKSDNQD
-102 NNNNIINTSKE
+102 NNISTMKQKE
-113 ENNNNNNDINT
+113 ENNGNNNNDV
-124 SNLNNN
+124 NL
-130 INNNINKIIN
+130 NNNINKIIN
-140 NENDWEM
+140 NENDSEI
-147 HPTEGPIGMSSA
+147 HLTEGPIGMSSA
-159 SKDPEEY
+159 EKDPEEY

-188 RMERDFKSI
+188 RMERDFKSLE
-197 GEKYIKRL
+197 EKYIKRL

-243 SSGEVL
+243 SSGEMF
-249 MEPLIVEGKDII
+249 MEPLIVEVKDII
-261 KMRSTLRLFIRDWA
+261 KMRSTLKLFIRDWA
-275 IDGIDER
+275 IEGIEER

-292 LKLYFK
+292 LKLFFNNRP
-298 DKTKKDFENG
+298 KKDFEEG

-354 ENEFTIQPL
+354 ENEFIIQPL
-363 IHSFSNIYNEEDPFR
+363 IHSFSNIYNEEIPFK

-398 MSMVAGEFCRVYKE
+398 MSMVAGEFCRVYKD

-440 NILKIGGLWINFG
+440 NITKIGGLWINFG

-461 NENEVSIEL
+461 NPNEVSIEL
-470 SWNEVKKIIIG
+470 PWEEIKKIIIG
-481 FGFEFEKE
+481 FGFEFKKIEE
-489 DEVQTTYSAN
+489 IQTTYSSN
-499 KDSMTQRIY
+499 KDSMMQRIY
-508 KCIFFTAVKKK
+508 KCIFFTAVKMK

>member
-1 MSSNNSSEDEKKN
+1 MSSNSSAEDDKKGNDINKNENTFNEDEK
-14 LNNINPND
+14 
-22 SVNKEE
+22 
-28 KKDKEKD
+28 DKEND
-35 KNKSQ
+35 KNNSQ
-40 IIDNKISQQS
+40 IIDKTNSQKS
-50 NQSLSNVLDE
+50 NISLSNVLDE
-60 KEIYNIPISIG
+60 KDIYNIPISIG

-82 NNSNNSKNDS
+82 
-92 KSDEKSENQE
+92 KSDDKSDNQE
-102 NNNNIINTSKE
+102 NNNKE
-113 ENNNNNNDINT
+113 ENKNIKNIRDVT
-124 SNLNNN
+124 DNN
-130 INNNINKIIN
+130 INDNNKMNDKS
-140 NENDWEM
+140 DWEM

-159 SKDPEEY
+159 AKDPEEY

-178 YQIDSLRDVS
+178 YQIDSLRDVT

-197 GEKYIKRL
+197 GEKYLKKL

-220 WQNYSFLLKIADP
+220 FQNYTFLLKIADP
-233 YKNMFKLFKA
+233 YKNMFKLYKA

-275 IDGIDER
+275 IDGIEER

-292 LKLYFK
+292 LQNYFK
-298 DKTKKDFENG
+298 DKSKNDFEKG

-354 ENEFTIQPL
+354 ENEFVIQPL
-363 IHSFSNIYNEEDPFR
+363 IHSFSNIYDEEAPFK

-412 KINFFDSI
+412 KINFFDSV

-426 DTANNIIEYIETIH
+426 DTANNIIEYIETIY

-461 NENEVSIEL
+461 NINEVSIEL
-470 SWNEVKKIIIG
+470 SWNEIKNIIIG
-481 FGFEFEKE
+481 FGFEFTKE
-489 DEVQTTYSAN
+489 ENVQTTYSAD
-499 KDSMTQRIY
+499 KDSMTHRIY

>member
-1 MSSNNSSEDEKKN
+1 MSSSKSSENNENNEKNITKKENNSNSKE
-14 LNNINPND
+14 NI
-22 SVNKEE
+22 EE
-28 KKDKEKD
+28 NKEKD
-35 KNKSQ
+35 KISPQMIDIKS
-40 IIDNKISQQS
+40 SQKS

-60 KEIYNIPISIG
+60 KEIYNIPISIEK
-71 HSNSNSNSNNS
+71 SNSNSNN
-82 NNSNNSKNDS
+82 NS

-102 NNNNIINTSKE
+102 NNQSSNININPINPKE
-113 ENNNNNNDINT
+113 ENNINNKNDVKLDEI
-124 SNLNNN
+124 NNN
-130 INNNINKIIN
+130 INN
-140 NENDWEM
+140 ESDSEM

-159 SKDPEEY
+159 AKDPEEY

-178 YQIDSLRDVS
+178 YQIDSLREVS

-197 GEKYIKRL
+197 GEKYTKRL

-243 SSGEVL
+243 SSGEIL
-249 MEPLIVEGKDII
+249 MEPLIVEVKDII
-261 KMRSTLRLFIRDWA
+261 KMRSTLKLFIRDWA
-275 IDGIDER
+275 IDGIEER

-292 LKLYFK
+292 LQLFFK
-298 DKTKKDFENG
+298 DRPKKDFEEG

-354 ENEFTIQPL
+354 KDEFMIQPL
-363 IHSFSNIYNEEDPFR
+363 IHSFGNIKNEEIPFK

-398 MSMVAGEFCRVYKE
+398 MSMVAGEFCRVYKD

-426 DTANNIIEYIETIH
+426 DTANNVIEYIETIH
-440 NILKIGGLWINFG
+440 NIIKIGGLWINFG

-461 NENEVSIEL
+461 NPNEVSIEL
-470 SWNEVKKIIIG
+470 SWEEIKKIIID
-481 FGFEFEKE
+481 FGFEFKKE
-489 DEVQTTYSAN
+489 EEIKTTYSSN
-499 KDSMTQRIY
+499 KDSMMQRIY
-508 KCIFFTAVKKK
+508 KCIFFTAIKRK

>member
-1 MSSNNSSEDEKKN
+1 MSSNNSAEDDKKGNDINKNENIFNEDEK
-14 LNNINPND
+14 
-22 SVNKEE
+22 
-28 KKDKEKD
+28 DKESD
-35 KNKSQ
+35 KNNSQ
-40 IIDNKISQQS
+40 INDKTNSQKS
-50 NQSLSNVLDE
+50 NISLSNVLDE
-60 KEIYNIPISIG
+60 KDIYNIPISIG

-82 NNSNNSKNDS
+82 
-92 KSDEKSENQE
+92 KSDDKSDNQE

-113 ENNNNNNDINT
+113 ENKNIKNNKDIT
-124 SNLNNN
+124 DNN
-130 INNNINKIIN
+130 INDNNIMNDKS
-140 NENDWEM
+140 DWEM

-159 SKDPEEY
+159 AKDPEEY

-178 YQIDSLRDVS
+178 YQIDSLRDVT

-197 GEKYIKRL
+197 GEKYLKKL
-205 SFNYTERIEKLKHAI
+205 SFNYTERIAKLKHAI
-220 WQNYSFLLKIADP
+220 FQNYTFLLKIADP
-233 YKNMFKLFKA
+233 YKNMFKLYKA

-292 LKLYFK
+292 LKNYFK
-298 DKTKKDFENG
+298 HKSKNDFENG

-354 ENEFTIQPL
+354 ENEFVIQPL
-363 IHSFSNIYNEEDPFR
+363 IHSFSNIYNEEAPFK

-389 ELSKTDTGE
+389 ELSKTETGE

-412 KINFFDSI
+412 KINFFDSV

-426 DTANNIIEYIETIH
+426 DTANNIIEYIETIY

-461 NENEVSIEL
+461 NINEVSIEL

-481 FGFEFEKE
+481 FGFEFTKE
-489 DEVQTTYSAN
+489 ESVQTTYSAD
-499 KDSMTQRIY
+499 KDSMTHRIY
-508 KCIFFTAVKKK
+508 KCIFFTAVKNK

>member
-1 MSSNNSSEDEKKN
+1 MSSKITSENDKNQNKNSKVTKN
-14 LNNINPND
+14 
-22 SVNKEE
+22 EE
-28 KKDKEKD
+28 KIKENEN
-35 KNKSQ
+35 NKSN
-40 IIDNKISQQS
+40 IIDTKNSQKS
-50 NQSLSNVLDE
+50 NQSLTNVVDE
-60 KEIYNIPISIG
+60 KELYNIPISIEK
-71 HSNSNSNSNNS
+71 SNSNSNSNG
-82 NNSNNSKNDS
+82 SKNDS

-102 NNNNIINTSKE
+102 NIINNPKE
-113 ENNNNNNDINT
+113 DNNNND
-124 SNLNNN
+124 SNQNDNM
-130 INNNINKIIN
+130 NKITN
-140 NENDWEM
+140 NEIDWEM

-159 SKDPEEY
+159 AKDPEEY

-205 SFNYTERIEKLKHAI
+205 SFNYTERLEKLKHAI
-220 WQNYSFLLKIADP
+220 WQNYTFLLKIADP

-243 SSGEVL
+243 TSGEVL
-249 MEPLIVEGKDII
+249 MEPLIVEMKDII

-275 IDGIDER
+275 VDGIEER
-282 NSTYKPILNE
+282 NSTYKPILND
-292 LKLYFK
+292 LKLFFQ
-298 DKTKKDFENG
+298 DRPKKDFEDG

-320 LMYEIAK
+320 LMFEIAK

-363 IHSFSNIYNEEDPFR
+363 IHSFSNIYNEESPFK
-378 KIMIPDENLAE
+378 KILIPDVNLAE

-398 MSMVAGEFCRVYKE
+398 MSMVAGEFCRVYKD

-426 DTANNIIEYIETIH
+426 DTANNIIQYIETIY
-440 NILKIGGLWINFG
+440 NILKVGGLWINFG

-470 SWNEVKKIIIG
+470 SWNEVKNIIIG
-481 FGFEFEKE
+481 FGFEFTKE
-489 DEVQTTYSAN
+489 EEVQTTYSAN

-508 KCIFFTAVKKK
+508 KCIFFNAIKKK

>member
-1 MSSNNSSEDEKKN
+1 MSSNSSAEDDKKGNDINKNENTFNEDEK
-14 LNNINPND
+14 
-22 SVNKEE
+22 
-28 KKDKEKD
+28 DKEND
-35 KNKSQ
+35 KNNSQ
-40 IIDNKISQQS
+40 IIDKTNSQKS
-50 NQSLSNVLDE
+50 NISLSNVLDE
-60 KEIYNIPISIG
+60 KDIYNIPISIG

-82 NNSNNSKNDS
+82 
-92 KSDEKSENQE
+92 KSDDKSDNQE
-102 NNNNIINTSKE
+102 NNNKE
-113 ENNNNNNDINT
+113 ENKNIKNNRDVT
-124 SNLNNN
+124 DNN
-130 INNNINKIIN
+130 INDNNIMNDKS
-140 NENDWEM
+140 DWEM

-159 SKDPEEY
+159 AKDPEEY

-178 YQIDSLRDVS
+178 YQIDSLRDVT

-197 GEKYIKRL
+197 GEKYLKKL
-205 SFNYTERIEKLKHAI
+205 SFNYTERIEKLKYAI
-220 WQNYSFLLKIADP
+220 FQNYTFLLKIADP
-233 YKNMFKLFKA
+233 YKNMFKLYKA

-275 IDGIDER
+275 IDGIEER

-292 LKLYFK
+292 LQNYFK
-298 DKTKKDFENG
+298 DKSKNDFEKG

-354 ENEFTIQPL
+354 ENEFVIQPL
-363 IHSFSNIYNEEDPFR
+363 IHSFSNIYDEEAPFK

-412 KINFFDSI
+412 KINFFDSV

-426 DTANNIIEYIETIH
+426 DTANNIIEYIETIY

-461 NENEVSIEL
+461 NINEVSIEL
-470 SWNEVKKIIIG
+470 SWNEIKNIIIG
-481 FGFEFEKE
+481 FGFEFTKE
-489 DEVQTTYSAN
+489 ENVQTTYSAD
-499 KDSMTQRIY
+499 KDSMTHRIY